1 MFSDDYKKELE
12 NIKPDG
18 YIKQKVLNKINEEHR
33 EKPKAK
39 PRFNVIYKAVSVA
52 AAVALIITG
61 IGLLRNIKPKLQYTA
76 SSNYSEIYKVVKEY
90 EDKYVYLYNGGINL
104 GGDFADEDSAVA
116 TKPSASSKPSGA
128 AKPGASANTNTTTK
142 DDAEDISGNVEY
154 NPNKS
159 DSKNDRS
166 ETNNQ
171 VEGVEE
177 ADIVKT
183 DGEYIY
189 YFTSGSGNLKIV
201 KAGKEPKLMC
211 NVSLAENKDE
221 EEVVDV
227 VGDVAFL
234 SKDYFNGEIYLSG
247 NKLIITAVNHDKNDG
262 TKTTAYIYDVTDKTA
277 PKKVYECSQSGSYN
291 TSRLIGNK
299 LYLISDYSVNLTKVD
314 ETKPR
319 TYVPC
324 GNGETLPAG
333 CITVSSV
340 KNSLTY
346 TVICGFNIDDGAL
359 VSSQSILGGTYAL
372 YCSTKNIIIANY
384 QEGEATPIV
393 RYSIND
399 GEIKMEASGEI
410 KGSLLN
416 QFSIDEH
423 NGYFRFVTTYQD
435 NVEYKSESY
444 TNMRIENKNGLFV
457 LDSNLQKVGEITDL
471 APNERVYS
479 VRFMGDT
486 AYFVTFRQVD
496 PLFSADLSDPQ
507 NPKIIGKLKIPGFSN
522 YLFPFGEGK
531 LLGIGQDVDEKSGVV
546 DGVKLSMFDIS
557 DPSNVTES
565 SKTVLKENYSPA
577 LYNHKASLVDY
588 KKNLIGFAVYGQKG
602 LDYRLFRLTEN
613 GFETVL
619 NVELFKVSEDVRGLY
634 IGDELYIISQERM
647 LVYSLKDFTPICDIK
662 I

>member
-1 MFSDDYKKELE
+1 MFSDDYKKEIE

-18 YIKQKVLNKINEEHR
+18 YIKQKVLNKINEDHQ
-33 EKPKAK
+33 EKPKLK
-39 PRFNVIYKAVSVA
+39 PRFNVIYRAVSVA
-52 AAVALIITG
+52 AALALVVTG
-61 IGLLRNIKPKLQYTA
+61 MSLLRNIKPKLQYTA

-90 EDKYVYLYNGGINL
+90 EDKYVYLYNGGINAE
-104 GGDFADEDSAVA
+104 GDFADEDDAVA
-116 TKPSASSKPSGA
+116 TKPSTSSKTSGT
-128 AKPGASANTNTTTK
+128 AKPGASANTNAPTK
-142 DDAEDISGNVEY
+142 DDAGDISGNVGY
-154 NPNKS
+154 NS
-159 DSKNDRS
+159 DKQESANDRS

-177 ADIVKT
+177 ADVVKT

-211 NVSLAENKDE
+211 DVSLLENKNE
-221 EEVVDV
+221 REVVDV

-247 NKLIITAVNHDKNDG
+247 NKLIVTAVNHDKNDG
-262 TKTTAYIYDVTDKTA
+262 TKTIAYIYDVTDKTT

-299 LYLISDYSVNLTKVD
+299 LYLISDYSVNLTKID
-314 ETKPR
+314 EAKPR

-340 KNSLTY
+340 RSSLTY
-346 TVICGFNIDDGAL
+346 TVVCSFNIDDGNL
-359 VSSQSILGGTYAL
+359 ISSQSVLGGTYAL
-372 YCSTKNIIIANY
+372 YCSTENIIIANY
-384 QEGEATPIV
+384 QQGDTTPIV

-496 PLFSADLSDPQ
+496 PLFSADLSDPK

-522 YLFPFGEGK
+522 YLFPYGEGK
-531 LLGIGQDVDEKSGVV
+531 LLGIGQDADERTGIV
-546 DGVKLSMFDIS
+546 DGLKLSMFDIS
-557 DPSNVTES
+557 DPSDVTES

-577 LYNHKASLVDY
+577 LYDHKASLVDY
-588 KKNLIGFAVYGQKG
+588 QKNLIGFAVYGQKG

-613 GFETVL
+613 GFKTVL

-634 IGDELYIISQERM
+634 IGDELYIISQEKM
-647 LVYSLKDFTPICDIK
+647 LVYSMTDFTK
-662 I
+662 IAELEF